1 MERTLLLVDDEE
13 NIVRSLSR
21 LFRRD
26 GYNIISANSGQ
37 EGLEILR
44 DTVVGVIVSDQRMP
58 QMTGVEFLR
67 QVKDLYPNTV
77 RLVLSGYTE
86 LESVT
91 KAINEG
97 AIYKFLTKPWDDEL
111 LRKNIREAFEH
122 FELEEE
128 NRRLNEELRVANE
141 ELSSLNQDLEKRVQE
156 KSRETVVNLQALQ
169 ISQEVFEN
177 LPLGIVGIDS
187 EGLIV
192 VANRQAQNLLS
203 PTGTSP
209 VGAMAEGL
217 LPAGIYEALNAFPDE
232 ASIWNCGVVDCNG
245 VVCELTIGL
254 LSGDSRGRGLVMV
267 LNPRSEE
274 VL

>member
-26 GYNIISANSGQ
+26 GYTIVCANSGQ
-37 EGLEILR
+37 EGLDILR
-44 DTVVGVIVSDQRMP
+44 DTTVGVIVSDQRMP

-77 RLVLSGYTE
+77 RIVLSGYTE

-97 AIYKFLTKPWDDEL
+97 AIYKFLTKPWDDDL
-111 LRKNIREAFEH
+111 LRKNIREAFDH

-141 ELSSLNQDLEKRVQE
+141 ELSALNQDLEKRVQG
-156 KSRETVVNLQALQ
+156 KTREVIVNLQVLQ
-169 ISQEVFEN
+169 ISQEVFEH
-177 LPLGIVGIDS
+177 LPMGIIGIDS
-187 EGLIV
+187 EGMIV
-192 VANRQAQNLLS
+192 VANHRAQNLLS

-217 LPAGIYEALNAFPDE
+217 LPEGIYEALNAFPDD
-232 ASIWNCGVVDCNG
+232 ASIWNCGSVDCNG
-245 VVCELTIGL
+245 VACELTISL
-254 LSGDSRGRGLVMV
+254 LSGESRDRGLVMM
-267 LNPRSEE
+267 LNPRNEA
-274 VL
+274 LL